1 MEKNLLIGITIGGA
15 AVAVLYFLS
24 NKKKKYVEVN
34 KEEFG
39 QDYDESIEEE
49 KTITDSAKEKIKEA
63 AIKMVNWIM
72 EHKDQIEAGSAAL
85 TFVTALVSLRN
96 AIVPKKP
103 KGMVTMN
110 KKECDDY
117 ISEMFYRAKNNILN
131 DFYEEMYAQ
140 GGKTLNCTDGKRQLI
155 ITTNQIGEAA

>member
-15 AVAVLYFLS
+15 AVAALYFLS

-34 KEEFG
+34 KEEFA
-39 QDYDESIEEE
+39 DEEVVKEE
-49 KTITDSAKEKIKEA
+49 KSVVDTAKDRIKEA

-72 EHKDQIEAGSAAL
+72 EHKEQIEAGSAAL
-85 TFVTALVSLRN
+85 TFATALVSLRN

-103 KGMVTMN
+103 KGMVIMN

-155 ITTNQIGEAA
+155 ITTNQIGEA

>member
-15 AVAVLYFLS
+15 AVAALYFLK

-34 KEEFG
+34 KEEFE
-39 QDYDESIEEE
+39 DTEEVKEE
-49 KTITDSAKEKIKEA
+49 KTIVDSAKEKIKEA

-85 TFVTALVSLRN
+85 TFATALVSLRN
-96 AIVPKKP
+96 AIIPKKP

>member
-15 AVAVLYFLS
+15 AVAALYFLK

-34 KEEFG
+34 KEEFE
-39 QDYDESIEEE
+39 DAEEVKEE
-49 KTITDSAKEKIKEA
+49 KTVIDSAKEKIKEA
-63 AIKMVNWIM
+63 AVKMVNWIM

-96 AIVPKKP
+96 AIIPKKP

-155 ITTNQIGEAA
+155 ITTNQIGEA

>member
-15 AVAVLYFLS
+15 AVAALYFLK

-34 KEEFG
+34 KEEFE
-39 QDYDESIEEE
+39 DAEEVKEE
-49 KTITDSAKEKIKEA
+49 KTVVDSAKEKIKEA

-85 TFVTALVSLRN
+85 TFATALVSLRN
-96 AIVPKKP
+96 AIIPKKP

-110 KKECDDY
+110 KKEYDDY
-117 ISEMFYRAKNNILN
+117 ISKMFYRAKNNILN

>member
-15 AVAVLYFLS
+15 AVAALYFIKG
-24 NKKKKYVEVN
+24 KKKKYVEVN
-34 KEEFG
+34 KEEFE
-39 QDYDESIEEE
+39 DAEEVKEE
-49 KTITDSAKEKIKEA
+49 KTIADSAKEKIKEA

-117 ISEMFYRAKNNILN
+117 ISEMFYRAKNDILN

>member
-15 AVAVLYFLS
+15 AVAALYFLK

-34 KEEFG
+34 KEEFE
-39 QDYDESIEEE
+39 DAEEVKEE
-49 KTITDSAKEKIKEA
+49 KTVVDSAKEKIKEA
-63 AIKMVNWIM
+63 AVKMVNWIM

-85 TFVTALVSLRN
+85 TFATALVSLRN

-110 KKECDDY
+110 KKEYDDY